1 MDKDKLLW
9 NPQLPVID
17 NGQFEKAMKTYL
29 DDKNVQNLVGFVDA
43 MKNAKFLVPVEIPQ
57 KIDPAV
63 VEKMK
68 RREKLKPE
76 ELPRLIP
83 VLVANPKGERFV
95 PMYSSQKE
103 VPDGKNFKMIIA
115 VEFAAVLRVA
125 RAPHMQ
131 VRGILVNSESIRLI
145 LNPSLLELLDRVIN
159 KGEDTEKVVKEQAAA
174 ASTKRKE
181 IRMTPEQFHIFARRN
196 VEVGL
201 LPKTA
206 FQEKGK
212 LMDKLADNGEET
224 ICNIYKAMY
233 KDKIPFP
240 YEPSDFDVMCLDI
253 SDDMSVASITLPIK
267 NMAPGICQSAYL
279 IWNPQTDKMQYYTI
293 ERTKIEEESKLG
305 HVSAEG
311 KYEIIGD
318 APVQGSE
325 LSAIIDMIQ
334 NKNNN

>member
-1 MDKDKLLW
+1 MNKDKLSW
-9 NPQLPVID
+9 NPHLPVID
-17 NGQFEKAMKTYL
+17 NEQFETAMKTYL
-29 DDKNVQNLVGFVDA
+29 DNKNVENLTGFVNA
-43 MKNAKFLVPVEIPQ
+43 LKNAKFLVPVELPQ

-63 VEKMK
+63 MEKMK
-68 RREKLKPE
+68 RREKLTPE

-115 VEFAAVLRVA
+115 VEFASVLRVA
-125 RAPHMQ
+125 RAPHME

-145 LNPSLLELLDRVIN
+145 MNPSLLDLLDRVIN
-159 KGEDTEKVVKEQAAA
+159 KGEETEKVVREQAAA
-174 ASTKRKE
+174 AGTKKKE
-181 IRMTPEQFHIFARRN
+181 IRMTPEQFHVFARRN

-212 LMDKLADNGEET
+212 LMEKLTDNGEET
-224 ICNIYKAMY
+224 VCSIYKAMY
-233 KDKIPFP
+233 KDQIPFP

-253 SDDMSVASITLPIK
+253 SDDMSVASITLPVK
-267 NMAPGICQSAYL
+267 YMAPGICQSAYL
-279 IWNPQTDKMQYYTI
+279 IWNPQTDEMQYYTI
-293 ERTKIEEESKLG
+293 EKTKTEDESKLG

-325 LSAIIDMIQ
+325 LSAIIDMLQ
-334 NKNNN
+334 NKDNN